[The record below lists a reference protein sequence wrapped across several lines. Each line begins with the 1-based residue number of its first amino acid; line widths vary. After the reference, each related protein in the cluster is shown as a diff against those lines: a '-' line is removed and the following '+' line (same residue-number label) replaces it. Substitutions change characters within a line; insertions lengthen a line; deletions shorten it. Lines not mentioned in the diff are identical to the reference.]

1 MAVSISLNE
10 EQSKIVYAP
19 PGQILVISAAG
30 TGKTRVLTERIIHL
44 MKNEGIDPSEVLA
57 ITFTNIAA
65 EEMKKRIQNRL
76 ETSGHIPDS
85 IGTIHSIF
93 GDILRRDI
101 DKICPHRHHN
111 FEILQEDGQN

>member
-1 MAVSISLNE
+1 MRVSLNE
-10 EQSKIVYAP
+10 EQKKIVHAP

-30 TGKTRVLTERIIHL
+30 TGKTRVLTERIIYL
-44 MKNEGIDPSEVLA
+44 MKHEGVDPSEILA
-57 ITFTNIAA
+57 ITFTNMAA
-65 EEMKKRIQNRL
+65 EEMKNRMQNRL
-76 ETSGHIPDS
+76 DNPSQIPDS

-101 DKICPHRHHN
+101 DKICPYRRHN